1 MSTKTDVVIIGGGP
15 AGLAAGIYTS
25 RLGLETILIEKTAL
39 GGQVAVSPFIENY
52 PGFTMISGAE
62 LSKRFIEHAELMGVE
77 FRVPEEVI
85 KLELSSETKIVK
97 TNKDT
102 YEADAVIIA
111 SGASR
116 KKLNVPGEK
125 EFAGKGVS
133 YCAVCDGSF
142 FRGKVVAVVGG
153 GNTAVSEA
161 LHLTGLVKKLY
172 VIHRRDDFRA
182 EIALKQRLL
191 DSPNVTQ
198 LWNTVVERIEG
209 DTTVR
214 RLVLRDLKNN
224 KQYEIEVDGVF
235 IAIGYT
241 PNSKIA
247 ADAGVA
253 VDKEGYI
260 IVDKRQETNIKGV
273 YAAGDVT
280 GGIMQIGVAVG
291 EGIVAAMSAFEHV
304 TGGWY
309 AKKKKLKAVRIDFEK
324 FKEKEEHEKREEEKS
339 LFKFK
344 L

>member
-1 MSTKTDVVIIGGGP
+1 MTVRTDVVIIGGGP

-25 RLGLETILIEKTAL
+25 RLGLETILLEKTAL

-52 PGFTMISGAE
+52 PGFVSITGPE
-62 LSKRFIEHAELMGVE
+62 LTKKFIEHAETMGVQ

-85 KLELSSETKIVK
+85 KLDLKGEIKRIYTD
-97 TNKDT
+97 KDT

-111 SGASR
+111 TGAAR
-116 KKLNVPGEK
+116 RKLNVPGEK
-125 EFAGKGVS
+125 EFSGKGVS

-161 LHLTGLVKKLY
+161 LHLTQLVKKLY

-182 EIALKQRLL
+182 ELAMKQRLL
-191 DSPNVTQ
+191 ESANVVP
-198 LWNTVVERIEG
+198 LWNTVVEAIKG
-209 DTTVR
+209 DEVVR
-214 RLVLRDLKNN
+214 KLVLRNLKNN
-224 KQYEIEVDGVF
+224 EVFDIEVDGVF
-235 IAIGYT
+235 IAIGYV
-241 PNSKIA
+241 PNSKLA
-247 ADAGVA
+247 AEAGVM
-253 VDKEGYI
+253 VDEKGYI
-260 IVDKRQETNIKGV
+260 IVNKKQETNIKGV

-280 GGIMQIGVAVG
+280 GGVMQIGVAVG
-291 EGIVAAMSAFEHV
+291 EAIVAAMSAFEYV

-309 AKKKKLKAVRIDFEK
+309 AKKRTLKAVKINFEK
-324 FKEKEEHEKREEEKS
+324 LKTKEKAIEREEKKS